1 MSFVTGEDTRM
12 RFSLTPQPGESGFNQ
27 WLDAMKMV
35 AKLQGGIP
43 AEFRRK
49 VLDSIFFI
57 LRAIPFTLCLCPI
70 YNKKQALHILFKFK
84 YLFFLFYL
92 FKESLV

>member
-1 MSFVTGEDTRM
+1 MK
-12 RFSLTPQPGESGFNQ
+12 FSLTPQPGESGFIQ

-49 VLDSIFFI
+49 VLINTYLYYAFQLLCITFDAI
-57 LRAIPFTLCLCPI
+57 LLQHNLQGM
-70 YNKKQALHILFKFK
+70 YNFAVPR
-84 YLFFLFYL
+84 Y
-92 FKESLV
+92 